1 MEYESVPASRPVS
14 EEEHQ
19 ALLTMLQDLPAE
31 FDVYKDQLDGLW
43 VEGTCKC
50 GCGSIDLVVRNGAP
64 IGSHG
69 RAVIGDGYVEWN
81 DGERG
86 DVIVFV
92 DKGQLSLLEFVVY
105 HLDDTGSLTPVR
117 FWTSQPRMLPS
128 GSSGNPKSMG
138 QDDGR

>member
-1 MEYESVPASRPVS
+1 MEYYSVPASRPVS
-14 EEEHQ
+14 DEERQ

-31 FDVYKDQLDGLW
+31 FDVYRHQLEGLW

-50 GCGSIDLVVRNGAP
+50 GCGSIDLVVRDKAP
-64 IGSHG
+64 LGPHG

-92 DKGQLSLLEFVVY
+92 DKGKLSFLEFVVY
-105 HLDDTGSLTPVR
+105 HLDDASTLTPVR
-117 FWTSQPRMLPS
+117 FWTQQPRLLPS
-128 GSSGNPKSMG
+128 GSSGSAKSMG
-138 QDDGR
+138 QDDGL